1 MKKFIISIV
10 TLCLIF
16 SLTSCGNDAD
26 KPITEQDLETWTEK
40 EFEDAL
46 LSLEAADESADA
58 ANQETAALA
67 GGSFEAKQEIIDAA
81 WDSGLVQIND
91 KLIQLPIHLS
101 EWVDLGLD
109 YEVEY
114 GNKSKDFLFT
124 QDERVMLELV
134 VNGETLDYLT
144 FTKKTE
150 TPETVLDMDPLIE
163 KIYTRIVPENVTMYT
178 PGGLSI
184 GDSYAS
190 IEEKLGKP
198 TEIDD
203 NLTYM
208 YGQIGN
214 ELTDLYYGIN
224 VYVNRDSQTV
234 SRFVVGK
241 SIQESNREDL
251 TTISFEDVPNRQT
264 SDTHNVTLLWVP
276 EYKQIPGF
284 LVNDRCVDG
293 VLNDNGKKYYMSLS
307 FSLLA
312 QKYANPYT
320 YIEYG
325 DPILDETDE
334 IEWNI

>member
-67 GGSFEAKQEIIDAA
+67 GGLFEAKQEIIDAA

-134 VNGETLDYLT
+134 VNGETLDY
-144 FTKKTE
+144 
-150 TPETVLDMDPLIE
+150 
-163 KIYTRIVPENVTMYT
+163 
-178 PGGLSI
+178 
-184 GDSYAS
+184 
-190 IEEKLGKP
+190 
-198 TEIDD
+198 
-203 NLTYM
+203 
-208 YGQIGN
+208 
-214 ELTDLYYGIN
+214 
-224 VYVNRDSQTV
+224 
-234 SRFVVGK
+234 
-241 SIQESNREDL
+241 
-251 TTISFEDVPNRQT
+251 
-264 SDTHNVTLLWVP
+264 
-276 EYKQIPGF
+276 
-284 LVNDRCVDG
+284 
-293 VLNDNGKKYYMSLS
+293 
-307 FSLLA
+307 
-312 QKYANPYT
+312 
-320 YIEYG
+320 
-325 DPILDETDE
+325 
-334 IEWNI
+334 